1 MFFVFVCFCL
11 FACFDYYFIL
21 FFNAVIVCSI
31 LENNIHKS
39 GSKSIEIIN
48 FQLCCWS
55 CMILLTPVIA
65 SITFFSY
72 CAITDL
78 NYRVADLVVF
88 SFLVHRISD
97 STKAIKFIQRVSF
110 VL

>member
-1 MFFVFVCFCL
+1 
-11 FACFDYYFIL
+11 
-21 FFNAVIVCSI
+21 
-31 LENNIHKS
+31 
-39 GSKSIEIIN
+39 
-48 FQLCCWS
+48 
-55 CMILLTPVIA
+55 MILLTPVIA